1 MAFER
6 RPDGALVLRM
16 HVPLAVSLF
25 IMLLFFAFALV
36 FLYGL
41 FFEDTTAVK
50 YRGIELGFDLPPLF
64 WDVLFGLGALGM
76 MVPGI
81 IILIGLVHGGK
92 PHVRLDNKQLSVR
105 GRPIA
110 RDLSLRWDQ
119 VSKIERYRIAHGN
132 AIRVRGKDRSTIE
145 LSDHVFPGQHDF
157 QALCRE
163 IECRAHLAANAPRK
177 GAMAPA

>member
-16 HVPLAVSLF
+16 HVPLAVSVF
-25 IMLLFFAFALV
+25 IMLLCFAFAMM

-50 YRGIELGFDLPPLF
+50 YRGIETGLDLPPLF

-76 MVPGI
+76 MVPGF

-92 PHVRLDNKQLSVR
+92 PHVRLDKSQLSVR

-110 RDLSLRWDQ
+110 RDLVMRWDE
-119 VSKIERYRIAHGN
+119 VASVERFRIAHGK
-132 AIRVRGKDRSTIE
+132 AICVRSKDRRKIE

-157 QALCRE
+157 EALCRE
-163 IECRAHLAANAPRK
+163 IEWRARLAAKVPAK
-177 GAMAPA
+177 GALAAA